1 MGYIKKYSDKRLISK
16 KKEQEESALFFEK
29 AIQIFQEHP
38 YSIESNKYISNINR
52 LNIAHLFPKR
62 KYKSVQYNL
71 KNVILLTGDEHTR
84 FDTLLDRMDFEKL
97 EQEFKSWNLIK
108 KQMIELLP
116 FIEER
121 GNLYLKFLD
130 YVEIN

>member
-16 KKEQEESALFFEK
+16 KKEQEESALFFER
-29 AIQIFQEHP
+29 AIQVFQEYP

-84 FDTLLDRMDFEKL
+84 FDTLLDRMNFEKL
-97 EQEFKSWNLIK
+97 EQEFRAWNLIK

-130 YVEIN
+130 YVESN

>member
-52 LNIAHLFPKR
+52 LNIIF
-62 KYKSVQYNL
+62 
-71 KNVILLTGDEHTR
+71 
-84 FDTLLDRMDFEKL
+84 
-97 EQEFKSWNLIK
+97 
-108 KQMIELLP
+108 
-116 FIEER
+116 FIS
-121 GNLYLKFLD
+121 N
-130 YVEIN
+130 